1 MTRQLHDFLDALQD
15 TREIVIR
22 RGAAEPGLDE
32 AWREARDEAGEAFAH
47 WATAGGRDA
56 YAVYLAAAD
65 RADAA
70 AAALATTR

>member
-1 MTRQLHDFLDALQD
+1 MTQHLHEFLDALQD

-22 RGAAEPGLDE
+22 RPAAEPGLTE
-32 AWREARDEAGEAFAH
+32 AWREARDDAAEAFAR
-47 WATAGGRDA
+47 WAMTGGRDA

-70 AAALATTR
+70 AAALVTER

>member
-1 MTRQLHDFLDALQD
+1 MTQHLHDFLDALQD

-22 RGAAEPGLDE
+22 RHAAEPGLTE
-32 AWREARDEAGEAFAH
+32 AWREARDEASEAFAR

-70 AAALATTR
+70 AAALATER